1 MLKQLG
7 QHISAARERAR
18 QCRERALLATDETLR
33 AELAEL
39 EKRWLELAKQF
50 EALKSMDDF
59 LLDSAK
65 PTRHSFFRLRRAAF
79 PNPSARP
86 PRLRQHYR
94 RSLATGSMG
103 APGLCRDEQAECFAS
118 LNRSGL
124 SKPHLDGGTAT
135 RRPRGRPPVGRN
147 FTRSAALD
155 AYEEQ
160 PRRNY
165 HFTNEADPCTRRTG
179 GSVRYIREHGCRASD
194 HAATLDATSY

>member
-1 MLKQLG
+1 
-7 QHISAARERAR
+7 
-18 QCRERALLATDETLR
+18 
-33 AELAEL
+33 
-39 EKRWLELAKQF
+39 
-50 EALKSMDDF
+50 
-59 LLDSAK
+59 
-65 PTRHSFFRLRRAAF
+65 
-79 PNPSARP
+79 
-86 PRLRQHYR
+86 
-94 RSLATGSMG
+94 MG
-103 APGLCRDEQAECFAS
+103 APAFAGMNRLSVFAS

-124 SKPHLDGGTAT
+124 SKSHLDGGTAT